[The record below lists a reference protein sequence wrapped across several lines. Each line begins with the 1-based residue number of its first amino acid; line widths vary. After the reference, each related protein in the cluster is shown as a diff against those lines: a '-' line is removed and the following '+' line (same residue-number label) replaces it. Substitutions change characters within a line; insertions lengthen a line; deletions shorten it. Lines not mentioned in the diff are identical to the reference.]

1 MRKFIQESQKSMHCF
16 FCYND
21 TCCYAIAEAY
31 VSMIGLFCITYI
43 GKKAPS
49 QTFDWVL
56 NTVLW
61 TSVYPNS
68 NLEKKVENVSFFAL
82 TF

>member
-21 TCCYAIAEAY
+21 SCYAIAEAY
-31 VSMIGLFCITYI
+31 GSTIELFCITYI
-43 GKKAPS
+43 GKKAIS

-68 NLEKKVENVSFFAL
+68 NLEKKAENVSFFAL